1 MLVSK
6 IMDTVY
12 KRIALMGIGHLFGT
26 YPSGSPE
33 WLADRK
39 GAIGGSDIGAIC
51 GKSPYKSAVTL
62 WAQRL
67 QLIDEDQT
75 NAAMMI
81 GTIIEPS
88 IVALYKFYNPELKV
102 HTPAYTWA
110 MNSDNRL
117 RANPD
122 GFIEN
127 EFGDTSIL
135 EIKYSRQHWK
145 ELPEHYR
152 YQVIWYQTVTGLH
165 NPATVAAITADG
177 YVEFQVEFDADLSQ
191 QMKLHAVT
199 FLESV
204 QNEEMPAWDGSANTL
219 ETIRQLH
226 PDIKDEEVSVDPDTY
241 NQLTNALDMQELWTQ
256 QVNLRK
262 IELMKQLNGAKW
274 GYVEGEQ
281 VISLRARGEGKPYLH
296 INGR

>member
-1 MLVSK
+1 MNGIYQRVAK
-6 IMDTVY
+6 I
-12 KRIALMGIGHLFGT
+12 GIGQLFGT
-26 YPSGSPE
+26 HPSGSPE

-39 GAIGGSDIGAIC
+39 GAVGGSDIGAIM

-62 WAQRL
+62 WAQRCN
-67 QLIDEDQT
+67 LIEEDAT
-75 NAAMMI
+75 NSAMMI
-81 GTIIEPS
+81 GTIIEPA
-88 IVALYKFYNPELKV
+88 IVELFRYYNPELTV
-102 HTPAYTWA
+102 HTPAHTWA
-110 MNSDNRL
+110 MNTDNRL

-135 EIKYSRQHWK
+135 EIKYSRMHWK

-226 PDIKDEEVSVDPDTY
+226 PDIRDEEVAVDPDTY

-281 VISLRARGEGKPYLH
+281 VVSLRARGEGKPYLH

>member
-1 MLVSK
+1 
-6 IMDTVY
+6 MDTVY
-12 KRIALMGIGHLFGT
+12 KRIALIGAGHLFGT
-26 YPSGSPE
+26 HPSGSAE

-39 GAIGGSDIGAIC
+39 KAVGGSDIAVIC

-62 WAQRL
+62 WAQKCEL
-67 QLIDEDQT
+67 LEQDET
-75 NAAMMI
+75 NPAMMI

-88 IVALYKFYNPELKV
+88 IVELYRYYNPEVKV
-102 HTPAYTWA
+102 HTPAHTWA
-110 MNSDNRL
+110 MNEDERL

-165 NPATVAAITADG
+165 NTATVAAITADG
-177 YVEFQVEFDADLSQ
+177 YQEFSVEFDAELSK
-191 QMKLHAVT
+191 QMKLSAID
-199 FLESV
+199 FLGLVEH
-204 QNEEMPAWDGSANTL
+204 EIMPNWDGSESTY
-219 ETIRQLH
+219 ETMRALH
-226 PDIKDEEVSVDPDTY
+226 PEIKDEEIWIDESLWQ
-241 NQLTNALDMQELWTQ
+241 QLTNALDMQELWNQ
-256 QVNLRK
+256 QVTLRK
-262 IELMKQLNGAKW
+262 IEVLNALNGAKW
-274 GYVEGEQ
+274 GYVGDQQ
-281 VISLRARGEGKPYLH
+281 VVSLRARGEGKPYLH